1 MSAIVSEETVQEGE
15 NTYKVTVYESGTRVK
30 ELVSENGEPLPQPLP
45 ELPDD
50 VVMNMEMAANVEYLV
65 AVSELSM

>member
-65 AVSELSM
+65 AVS